1 MNSHLNIKNIY
12 IRFILYIFIWQF
24 YIFFMSIYSPLGVEW
39 LDCHTQKINNQIL
52 FLKDN
57 GYLSNYGF
65 SVWSKCS
72 DYVAN
77 SEFINNKVYLSST
90 IFSSIPYIL
99 INELFGNDNFKNYG
113 FLFNILII
121 FITGVLISEIIIK
134 LSKKNKN
141 TNVYNFFR
149 SILIFIFFIINPWT
163 YKMLLIHFVPVF
175 FIFFFL
181 LGILMFLMKKHKLG
195 LLSFFICGCF
205 DYQSSAGLIFF
216 YSIIIIILY
225 YVKNDDF
232 IKNFTPFLFKVN
244 NAKFTIIFT
253 FSVPII
259 IYFLLRFLASNE
271 LDLYTGTSILER
283 IGISGEDPFNGGI
296 LGALQFL
303 GGSRITNCLI
313 NYNIDINVIDLSQKM
328 YIFNCSLSIIGMVII
343 SIFSIVG
350 LFYLA
355 SNEKF
360 FFNSVVLPLA
370 FLLLCYTFIL
380 QQSSSVHLQGYSY
393 FFSVLFSV
401 GITSLILEILK
412 KFKFS
417 TTSILS
423 LIPITFGIMILC
435 IRVSMLAGP
444 YGN

>member
-1 MNSHLNIKNIY
+1 MNSLLNIKNIY
-12 IRFILYIFIWQF
+12 LRFILYIFIWQI
-24 YIFFMSIYSPLGVEW
+24 YILFMSIYSPLGAEW
-39 LDCHTQKINNQIL
+39 LDCHTQIVNNHIL
-52 FLKDN
+52 FSKNN

-65 SVWSKCS
+65 SVWAKCS
-72 DYVAN
+72 DYLN
-77 SEFINNKVYLSST
+77 SSEFINNKIYLSVT

-99 INELFGNDNFKNYG
+99 INELIGNDAFKNYG
-113 FLFNILII
+113 YLFNNLII

-134 LSKKNKN
+134 LSRKNKN
-141 TNVYNFFR
+141 TNIYNFFR

-163 YKMLLIHFVPVF
+163 YKMILIHYVPVF

-181 LGILMFLMKKHKLG
+181 LGILMFLKKKHKLG

-205 DYQSSAGLIFF
+205 DFQSSAGLTFF
-216 YSIIIIILY
+216 YSIIIILLFY
-225 YVKNDDF
+225 DKNDDF
-232 IKNFTPFLFKVN
+232 IRNFMPFLSKIN
-244 NAKFTIIFT
+244 NAKFKIIFS
-253 FSVPII
+253 FSVPVI
-259 IYFLLRFLASNE
+259 IYFFLRFLASNE

-283 IGISGEDPFNGGI
+283 IGISGDDPFNGGI

-303 GGSRITNCLI
+303 GGSRITNCLM
-313 NYNIDINVIDLSQKM
+313 NSNIDINVMDLSQKM
-328 YIFNCSLSIIGMVII
+328 YIFNCSLSIISMVII

-355 SNEKF
+355 KNEKF

-370 FLLLCYTFIL
+370 FLFLCYTFIL
-380 QQSSSVHLQGYSY
+380 QQSSSVHLKGYSY

-423 LIPITFGIMILC
+423 LIPITFGIMLLC